1 MHHGAGGVKPTSA
14 MTIPLASID
23 GGTMLNNIP
32 CTPHYVY
39 QGVIDVGVVNKF
51 VNDCCVT
58 TARQKAERCGPYQV
72 RTVDLLF
79 VNLRPEL

>member
-32 CTPHYVY
+32 CTPHSLYQV
-39 QGVIDVGVVNKF
+39 QGVIDIGVEN
-51 VNDCCVT
+51 N
-58 TARQKAERCGPYQV
+58 
-72 RTVDLLF
+72 
-79 VNLRPEL
+79 